1 MKRLMIGSLLVASAA
16 LVGVAVSIGAQAT
29 LPGCDPDNGG
39 IELPDG
45 FCAMVVA
52 DNLGAARH
60 IEVAPNGDLY
70 VAIRNREDAPGAIVA
85 LRDANGDGRADVQE
99 RFGEDGGTSIQ
110 LHNDYLYFGR
120 DTAIVRYRMEP
131 GALVP
136 RGPAEVIATLPDQQG
151 HRAKGFAF
159 DGRGAMYVNIGAPS
173 NACQSEDRVAE
184 VPGQDPCP
192 LLERHGA
199 VWKFDENTP
208 GQTQGSGTRFATGMR
223 QNFAMAW
230 HQTAGGLYLVQHG
243 RDQLDTLWPGTF
255 TTEQNAELPSEEFLK
270 VDEGS
275 NFGWPYCF
283 HDWQQGKRLLQP
295 EYGGDGKIVGRCAQ
309 YPPPIVAF
317 PGHWAPNDLH
327 FYNGRQFPEKYRGGA
342 FIVFHG
348 SWNRAPLPQGG
359 YNVAFVQFTGDEPTT
374 GDYEIFATGFAGRT
388 PLMDRD
394 DAVYR
399 PSGVAEGPD
408 GSLYISNDK
417 TGRIWRVMYR
427 GGRPTARREGKIVE
441 VE

>member
-1 MKRLMIGSLLVASAA
+1 
-16 LVGVAVSIGAQAT
+16 
-29 LPGCDPDNGG
+29 
-39 IELPDG
+39 
-45 FCAMVVA
+45 
-52 DNLGAARH
+52 
-60 IEVAPNGDLY
+60 
-70 VAIRNREDAPGAIVA
+70 
-85 LRDANGDGRADVQE
+85 
-99 RFGEDGGTSIQ
+99 
-110 LHNDYLYFGR
+110 
-120 DTAIVRYRMEP
+120 
-131 GALVP
+131 
-136 RGPAEVIATLPDQQG
+136 
-151 HRAKGFAF
+151 
-159 DGRGAMYVNIGAPS
+159 MYVNIGAPS

-192 LLERHGA
+192 LLERARRRLEVRREHAGPDPGFRHAIRDGYAAELRHGL
-199 VWKFDENTP
+199 
-208 GQTQGSGTRFATGMR
+208 R
-223 QNFAMAW
+223 

-348 SWNRAPLPQGG
+348 SWNRAPLPQ
-359 YNVAFVQFTGDEPTT
+359 VAITSPSCSSPATNRRPVTTRFSRLVSPGERRSWIATTLCTGPLGWRRDRMAAST
-374 GDYEIFATGFAGRT
+374 FRT
-388 PLMDRD
+388 IRRV
-394 DAVYR
+394 A
-399 PSGVAEGPD
+399 SGV
-408 GSLYISNDK
+408 
-417 TGRIWRVMYR
+417 
-427 GGRPTARREGKIVE
+427 
-441 VE
+441 

>member
-39 IELPDG
+39 IDLPDG

-70 VAIRNREDAPGAIVA
+70 VAIRNLGNAPGGIIA

-99 RFGEDGGTSIQ
+99 RFGKDGGTSIQ
-110 LHNDYLYFGR
+110 LHNGYLYFGR
-120 DTAIVRYRMEP
+120 DTAIVRYRMKP

-136 RGPAEVIATLPDQQG
+136 QGPPEVIATLPDQRS

-184 VPGQDPCP
+184 VPGLDPCP
-192 LLERHGA
+192 LLERHGG

-243 RDQLDTLWPGTF
+243 RDQLNTLWPGKF

-359 YNVAFVQFTGDEPTT
+359 YNVAFVQFTGGESTT
-374 GDYEIFATGFAGRT
+374 GDYEIFANGFAGRT
-388 PLMDRD
+388 PLMDGG

-408 GSLYISNDK
+408 GSLYISNDR

-427 GGRPTARREGKIVE
+427 GGRPTARREGKVVE